1 MNNKSLG
8 CDVSFWQGRMN
19 WDCAR
24 QSGIEFA
31 FIKATDGTGGVD
43 PEFKTNWYATK
54 MLGLPRGAYHF
65 FRTNLD
71 PIQQAKLFVDTIWK
85 LGAEWGELPLVVDVE
100 DKGTVAARVAGFFA
114 TAPVGMTVEQKV
126 KTFMDYVS
134 TYTNG
139 EPVMI
144 YTSPS
149 YITTY
154 FKNPM
159 WSQYPLWIANY
170 VRTAPSVPVPWV
182 PGLEKFWQIG
192 YGDGKF
198 YGAQSLKIDLDV
210 GADKR

>member
-8 CDVSFWQGRMN
+8 CDVSFWQGKMN

-54 MLGLPRGAYHF
+54 ILGLPRGAYHF

-134 TYTNG
+134 THTNG

-144 YTSPS
+144 YSSPS

-170 VRTAPSVPVPWV
+170 VRTAPSVPAPWV
-182 PGLEKFWQIG
+182 PGLEKYWQIG

-198 YGAQSLKIDLDV
+198 YGAQSAKIDLDV
-210 GADKR
+210 GCV